1 MESEVILI
9 LKCCSLTS
17 ESRAKLPMYHFPFKM
32 LIFFSRFEIAKLYI
46 VTKWG
51 STKYNGVRLKLYLYR
66 AGDI

>member
-17 ESRAKLPMYHFPFKM
+17 ESRAKVPMYHFPFKM

-46 VTKWG
+46 VTK
-51 STKYNGVRLKLYLYR
+51 YNGVRLKLYLYR